1 MLPNRE
7 LKHMLLPTGKSHVS
21 FSEVKMWKECPWRHK
36 LVHVDKIQIEE
47 PNQHL
52 HYGTVV
58 HGCVE
63 HFLKTKE
70 MQLDVPVA
78 ELERIWTE
86 HGFDSEAFIAKQSA
100 RAKRDGWNYTHSP
113 LAEWQNSL
121 RNCMSALPQFME
133 ENFGQWKTIDAEH
146 ALMESIDGVEGVN
159 FKGFID
165 AIILS
170 KMPNGKKKVWILD
183 WKTASPRGWAPEK
196 QRDFLMQAQLMLY
209 KSFWSGKMQL
219 ASKDVS
225 LGFVL
230 LKKNTRP
237 EKAIQLIKVSA
248 GPESMD
254 KAQKLVRSAISSI
267 NKGLKIKNRE
277 SCKFCEFRG
286 TEHCT

>member
-1 MLPNRE
+1 
-7 LKHMLLPTGKSHVS
+7 MLLPTGKSHVS

-36 LVHVDKIQIEE
+36 LVHIDKLQIEE

-63 HFLKTKE
+63 NFLKTKE
-70 MQLDVPVA
+70 MIVDSAVE
-78 ELERIWTE
+78 ELERIWLE
-86 HGFDSEAFIAKQSA
+86 HGFDSDDFIAKQAA
-100 RAKRDGWNYTHSP
+100 RAKRDGWKYVHSP
-113 LAEWQNSL
+113 LQDWQNSL
-121 RNCMSALPQFME
+121 RNCMSALPQFMDD
-133 ENFGQWKTIDAEH
+133 NFGQWKTIDAEH
-146 ALMESIDGVEGVN
+146 ALMESIEGVEGVN

-209 KSFWSGKMQL
+209 KSFWAGKMQL

-230 LKKNTRP
+230 LKKNTRS

-248 GPESMD
+248 GPDSMD

-267 NKGLKIKNRE
+267 NSGFKIKNRE

>member
-1 MLPNRE
+1 MI
-7 LKHMLLPTGKSHVS
+7 LPTGKSHVS

-36 LVHVDKIQIEE
+36 LVHVDKLLVEE

-58 HGCVE
+58 HNCVE
-63 HFLKTKE
+63 HFLKTK
-70 MQLDVPVA
+70 QLIVEESVA
-78 ELERIWTE
+78 ELERIWNLHE
-86 HGFDSEAFIAKQSA
+86 FDSEEFINKQVL

-113 LAEWQNSL
+113 LIEWQNSI
-121 RNCMSALPQFME
+121 RNCMLALPKFMDD
-133 ENFGQWKTIDAEH
+133 NFGDWKTIDAEH
-146 ALMESIDGVEGVN
+146 ALMESIQGVEGIN

-170 KMPNGKKKVWILD
+170 RLPNGKKKAWILD
-183 WKTASPRGWAPEK
+183 WKTASPRGWSPDK

-209 KSFWSGKMQL
+209 KSFWIEKMNL
-219 ASKDVS
+219 ASKDVG

-230 LKKNTRP
+230 LKKNTKT
-237 EKAIQLIKVSA
+237 EKCIQLINVSA
-248 GPESMD
+248 GPDSME
-254 KAQKLVRSAISSI
+254 KAQKLVRSAINGISS
-267 NKGLKIKNRE
+267 GLKIKNRE

>member
-1 MLPNRE
+1 M
-7 LKHMLLPTGKSHVS
+7 HID
-21 FSEVKMWKECPWRHK
+21 K
-36 LVHVDKIQIEE
+36 LQLEE

-70 MQLDVPVA
+70 VSVDGPVA
-78 ELERIWTE
+78 ELARIWVE
-86 HGFDSEAFIAKQSA
+86 HGFDSETFIVKQSE
-100 RAKRDGWNYTHSP
+100 RAKRDGWNYNHSP
-113 LAEWQNSL
+113 LSEWQASL
-121 RNCMSALPQFME
+121 RNCMSALPQFMD

-146 ALMESIDGVEGVN
+146 ALMESIEGVEGVN

-170 KMPNGKKKVWILD
+170 RMPNGKKKAWILD

-209 KSFWSGKMQL
+209 KSFWTSKMQL

-230 LKKNTRP
+230 LKKNTKP
-237 EKAIQLIKVSA
+237 EKSIQLINVSA
-248 GPESMD
+248 GPESMA
-254 KAQKLVRSAISSI
+254 KAQKLVRSAISGI
-267 NKGLKIKNRE
+267 NGGLKIKNRE